1 MIFGG
6 ELVIFICLNQ
16 DFQDLRI
23 YGLRHASLSGCCWM
37 IFGGELVIFLSES
50 GFPGFEDLWLTP
62 RFAIRMLLDDFWW
75 GVGDFSGC
83 F

>member
-23 YGLRHASLSGCCWM
+23 FRMLLDDFFFEVGDFY
-37 IFGGELVIFLSES
+37 LSES
-50 GFPGFEDLWLTP
+50 GFPGFED
-62 RFAIRMLLDDFWW
+62 FQDVI
-75 GVGDFSGC
+75 G
-83 F
+83 

>member
-1 MIFGG
+1 MALAISGFPGF
-6 ELVIFICLNQ
+6 E
-16 DFQDLRI
+16 DLRI
-23 YGLRHASLSGCCWM
+23 YRMLLDDFWWGVGD
-37 IFGGELVIFLSES
+37 FYLSES

-62 RFAIRMLLDDFWW
+62 RFAIRMLLNDFWW

>member
-1 MIFGG
+1 MLFDDFWWGVG
-6 ELVIFICLNQ
+6 DFFCLNQ

-23 YGLRHASLSGCCWM
+23 
-37 IFGGELVIFLSES
+37 F
-50 GFPGFEDLWLTP
+50 
-62 RFAIRMLLDDFWW
+62 RMLLDDFWW